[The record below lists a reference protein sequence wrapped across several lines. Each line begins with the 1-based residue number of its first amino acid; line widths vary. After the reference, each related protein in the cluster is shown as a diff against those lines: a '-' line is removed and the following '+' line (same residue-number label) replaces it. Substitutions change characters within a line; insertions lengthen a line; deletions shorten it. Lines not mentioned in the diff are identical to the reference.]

1 MNISTLVGQYNQ
13 ATAAGSEKI
22 TGTKGVE
29 NLVSSL
35 KSLTKGNIFEGTVS
49 SMKNG
54 RVTLA
59 LAGGSQISARVDGK
73 VSLSVG
79 QSMFFQVKSND
90 GTQIAIRPF
99 VVDGNGVNYTLM
111 QALSAAGLPTQSN
124 YLSMVNRMMQE
135 QMPIDKNSLQ
145 QMARLVNANGT
156 IDVQT
161 LVQMNKLGIAITPE
175 NAAQFENY
183 LGDRQAITAAIDDL
197 INELP
202 TAMQGTDMPEGE
214 LRQMNAQVLSVVT
227 ENIPDPKGEAVQ
239 TENPLLAAAKAA
251 QQGIQWSDEE
261 SVVTEDTLG
270 QNAGAVTQED
280 AAVPGT
286 QADNAVLQAKDA
298 GQEPEGVQITL
309 EPEAAAVPEL
319 KAQEAVPP
327 AEHSLEAVLGKEQLT
342 NLNALLGKL
351 TGQEKAGYTFQQS
364 AVSVLKD
371 LQQLLQSDF
380 PVDREHLQK
389 LLDSDAFKSL
399 VKDVLEQQWT
409 IKPEELTG
417 SNQINKLYE
426 NLDSQM
432 NRMADVLKAT
442 GQESTNFQQ
451 MAADIRSN
459 VDFMNQINEAY
470 TYVQIPLKMS
480 GQNASGEL
488 YVYTNKKALAEGD
501 KDLTA
506 FLHLDM
512 EHLGPTDV
520 SVRMRGKEVST
531 NFYLEND
538 EAYDLLEQHLPVLEE
553 KLKSKGYNCK
563 ISVTN
568 EAKHVN
574 FVEDFLKKD
583 QPSAGQLH
591 RYSFD
596 MRA

>member
-214 LRQMNAQVLSVVT
+214 LRQMNAQVLSIVT
-227 ENIPDPKGEAVQ
+227 ENIPDVLGGAAQAEAAQAEVVQAEAVQ
-239 TENPLLAAAKAA
+239 AENPLLAAAEAA
-251 QQGIQWSDEE
+251 QQGIPWPHEE
-261 SVVTEDTLG
+261 AVVTEDALG
-270 QNAGAVTQED
+270 QNAEAVKQED

-286 QADNAVLQAKDA
+286 QADNAVLQEK
-298 GQEPEGVQITL
+298 ET
-309 EPEAAAVPEL
+309 
-319 KAQEAVPP
+319 VPP

-351 TGQEKAGYTFQQS
+351 TGQEKTGYTFQQS

-371 LQQLLQSDF
+371 LQHLLQSDF

-399 VKDVLEQQWT
+399 VKDALEQQWT

-426 NLDSQM
+426 KLDNQM